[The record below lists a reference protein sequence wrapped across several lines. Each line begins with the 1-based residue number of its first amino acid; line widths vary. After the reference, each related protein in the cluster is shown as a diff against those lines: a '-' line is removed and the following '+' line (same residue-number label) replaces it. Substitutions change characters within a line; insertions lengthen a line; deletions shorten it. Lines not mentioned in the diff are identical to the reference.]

1 MQQDVAY
8 NLHEAIRRRAEE
20 IYERNGKI
28 PGRDVKNRM
37 RAEEEIKSEAAGDA
51 ERRTAVIVKVN
62 GIDQAGEYAHAAA
75 QGYAPAEFS
84 AGDAVAV
91 RFEEQDVGETP
102 EREGTRNKHRED
114 LSLSRRAGGCV
125 RFQQSQRSLRDL

>member
-62 GIDQAGEYAHAAA
+62 GIDQAGEYA
-75 QGYAPAEFS
+75 QSGP
-84 AGDAVAV
+84 GLCTGGV
-91 RFEEQDVGETP
+91 
-102 EREGTRNKHRED
+102 
-114 LSLSRRAGGCV
+114 LSRRRGRCA
-125 RFQQSQRSLRDL
+125 LRRTRCG